1 MSSPR
6 PAPRA
11 DELAAVA
18 VGGVIG
24 ALARAGIGVALP
36 HTDPASWPVATFM
49 TNLLGCLILGV
60 VLAFVDARHTRWTAY
75 SPRRA
80 RLARPFLAT
89 GVLGGFTTFSTF
101 SVEIVLMIRSGAGGL
116 AAAYLWCSVLAGIAV
131 FVAGRAVG
139 SRWFGASAV
148 NLQADEEL

>member
-11 DELAAVA
+11 DELACVA
-18 VGGVIG
+18 AGGVIG
-24 ALARAGIGVALP
+24 ALARAGISVWLP
-36 HTDPASWPVATFM
+36 HPHPASWPVATFL
-49 TNLLGCLILGV
+49 TNVLGCLILGV
-60 VLAFVDARHTRWTAY
+60 VLAFVDGRHNRWLAT

-101 SVEIVLMIRSGAGGL
+101 SVEVVQMIRAGSVGL
-116 AAAYLWCSVLAGIAV
+116 ATAYLGCSVLVGIAA
-131 FVAGRAVG
+131 FIAGRALG
-139 SRWFGASAV
+139 SQWFGVSAV
-148 NLQADEEL
+148 DLQADEEL

>member
-1 MSSPR
+1 
-6 PAPRA
+6 
-11 DELAAVA
+11 
-18 VGGVIG
+18 
-24 ALARAGIGVALP
+24 
-36 HTDPASWPVATFM
+36 M